1 MNLNPRLGL
10 AAAAA
15 LLLAGAGGAAFA
27 HPHPD
32 GDGGEKRVKRF
43 VIVEDGKG
51 DGHHAKGKRVRRI
64 EIIRD
69 GEHHAGHDGPR
80 VRRFEMRGHGALV
93 DCEGGEKIVEEGA
106 EEDGKKTKVV
116 ICTKG
121 DRPTAATAERIE
133 KALARIR
140 ANDELSDEQKA
151 RIETALRSAI
161 DRARSTR

>member
-1 MNLNPRLGL
+1 MILDPRLGL
-10 AAAAA
+10 AAAA
-15 LLLAGAGGAAFA
+15 LLLAGTGGAALA

-32 GDGGEKRVKRF
+32 GDGGDKKLKRF

-51 DGHHAKGKRVRRI
+51 GKRHAKGDRIRRV

-69 GEHHAGHDGPR
+69 GERHAGGHGPR
-80 VRRFEMRGHGALV
+80 VRHFEMRGHGALV
-93 DCEGGEKIVEEGA
+93 DCDGGDKIVEESADEG
-106 EEDGKKTKVV
+106 DKKTRVV

-121 DRPTAATAERIE
+121 GRPTAATAERIE

-140 ANDELSDEQKA
+140 THDELSDEQKA

-161 DRARSTR
+161 ERARGAR

>member
-1 MNLNPRLGL
+1 MKLNPRLGL
-10 AAAAA
+10 AAAA
-15 LLLAGAGGAAFA
+15 LLLAGVGGAALA

-32 GDGGEKRVKRF
+32 GDGDDKKVKRF

-51 DGHHAKGKRVRRI
+51 DGHHGKGKRVRHV
-64 EIIRD
+64 EILRD
-69 GEHHAGHDGPR
+69 GEHHGDGHGPR
-80 VRRFEMRGHGALV
+80 VRRFEMHGHGALV
-93 DCEGGEKIVEEGA
+93 DCDGGEKIVEESG

-140 ANDELSDEQKA
+140 SNDELSDEQKA

-161 DRARSTR
+161 ERARSTR

>member
-1 MNLNPRLGL
+1 MRLDPRLGL
-10 AAAAA
+10 AAAA
-15 LLLAGAGGAAFA
+15 LLLAGAGGAALA

-32 GDGGEKRVKRF
+32 GDGGEKTVKRF
-43 VIVEDGKG
+43 VIIEDGKG
-51 DGHHAKGKRVRRI
+51 DEHHAKGDHVRRV

-69 GEHHAGHDGPR
+69 GEHHAAGHGPR
-80 VRRFEMRGHGALV
+80 VRRFEMRGHGAPV
-93 DCEGGEKIVEEGA
+93 DCDGGDRVVEENG

-121 DRPTAATAERIE
+121 RPTAATAERIE

-151 RIETALRSAI
+151 RIETALRSAME
-161 DRARSTR
+161 RARSAR

>member
-10 AAAAA
+10 AAAA
-15 LLLAGAGGAAFA
+15 LLLAGVGGAALA

-32 GDGGEKRVKRF
+32 GDGDRKRVKRF

-51 DGHHAKGKRVRRI
+51 DGHHGKGKRIRHV
-64 EIIRD
+64 EILRD
-69 GEHHAGHDGPR
+69 GEHRGDGHGPR

-93 DCEGGEKIVEEGA
+93 DCDGGEKIVEESG

-140 ANDELSDEQKA
+140 NNDELSDEQKA
-151 RIETALRSAI
+151 RIETALRSAME
-161 DRARSTR
+161 RARSAR

>member
-10 AAAAA
+10 AAAA
-15 LLLAGAGGAAFA
+15 LLIAGAGGAALA

-32 GDGGEKRVKRF
+32 GDGDKKVKRF
-43 VIVEDGKG
+43 VIVEDGKHG
-51 DGHHAKGKRVRRI
+51 EHHAKGKRVRRV

-69 GEHHAGHDGPR
+69 GEHHAGRGPR
-80 VRRFEMRGHGALV
+80 VRHFEMHGDGALV
-93 DCEGGEKIVEEGA
+93 DCEGGEKVVEEGA
-106 EEDGKKTKVV
+106 ERDGKKTKVV
-116 ICTKG
+116 ICTRG

-151 RIETALRSAI
+151 RIETALRSAME
-161 DRARSTR
+161 RVRSTR